1 MTSLCARRRSV
12 GPRRSSVQAGRL
24 REDNVS
30 PSPAREIKRERARA
44 RRKTAGRKKTEA
56 AEGEE
61 ARMRSECQ
69 SEGRLLSGLT
79 SVRPRENP
87 RRGYLGLSAFLFFP
101 PPRGSLSEIFYVRPM
116 QLVEYSFQ
124 EFVPSN
130 LRRSFV
136 SSRRVLARLLPR
148 SLFQLL
154 NAPTDV
160 TFMRE

>member
-87 RRGYLGLSAFLFFP
+87 RRGYFGPSAFLFFP

-124 EFVPSN
+124 EFVPPNRPEESSLPLSGFAGTF
-130 LRRSFV
+130 LRYF
-136 SSRRVLARLLPR
+136 
-148 SLFQLL
+148 
-154 NAPTDV
+154 T
-160 TFMRE
+160 RE